1 MMTDPYDP
9 PMTDFHMPDSFY
21 DPPDEKEPCEYC
33 DDEGCISCDV
43 GMLGDHL
50 ADMQM
55 QAIKDGE
62 A

>member
-1 MMTDPYDP
+1 M
-9 PMTDFHMPDSFY
+9 MTDFHMPDSWY

-33 DDEGCISCDV
+33 DDEGCISCDL